1 MGPCVVQVYQKQ
13 SLERRRQPLQLPLP
27 LLFAQ
32 EPSEVETYQA
42 ELFLQAQ
49 VLPDLVSLELV
60 GAQVAVDWCSG
71 TTSEPV
77 EEEIA

>member
-1 MGPCVVQVYQKQ
+1 MGSYVVQVHQKQ
-13 SLERRRQPLQLPLP
+13 SPERRRQPLQLPLP
-27 LLFAQ
+27 LLFVP
-32 EPSEVETYQA
+32 EPSEVEPYQA

-49 VLPDLVSLELV
+49 VQPDLVSLELV
-60 GAQVAVDWCSG
+60 EAQVAVDWCSE